1 MPKPR
6 VNRLTDAALRGL
18 KPRADRSY
26 SVYDG
31 NGLYAVVMPT
41 GRIFW
46 RVRIVVRRKDCYI
59 NTYLAL
65 GEYPVVSLKDARE
78 EAARVLHSYRYPQ
91 AAGISGL
98 RARQTF
104 AAVVQE
110 WLNTVAKRYD
120 PDYLRTI
127 EQRLKRYVLPRV
139 GRLPIASVT
148 TATFYEL
155 LLPIATRVPETAQR
169 IKVILS
175 AIMRY
180 AVARKLAE
188 RDVTAELRGQL
199 PTAKHEHYPAPTDPA
214 EIGAILR
221 ALWSYE
227 GTPQVTVALRLL
239 PYLFVRNGEL
249 RSMRWRDIDFDAGL
263 WSFTASKTKTP
274 HVVPLPRQA
283 IELLQTL
290 PRYSEFVFP
299 SPRTLK
305 RPLSEAAL
313 NAAYHALGLSG
324 RIVPH
329 SWRAIARTV
338 LQEVLKYPPHV
349 IELQLA
355 HTVREPLGR
364 AYNRTEFLE
373 ERREMMQT
381 YADWLDQQRST
392 LEKQYE

>member
-6 VNRLTDAALRGL
+6 TNRLTDAALRGL

-31 NGLYAVVMPT
+31 NGLYAVVTPT

-46 RVRIVVRRKDCYI
+46 HVRIVVRRKDFRA
-59 NTYLAL
+59 NTFLSL
-65 GEYPVVSLKDARE
+65 GEYPIVTLKDARE
-78 EAARVLHSYRYPQ
+78 EAARVLHSYRYP
-91 AAGISGL
+91 ATAGIRPRS
-98 RARQTF
+98 RHTV
-104 AAVVQE
+104 AAVAQE
-110 WLNTVAKRYD
+110 WLETVAKKYD
-120 PDYLRTI
+120 ADYLRTV
-127 EQRLKRYVLPRV
+127 EQRLKRYVLPKI

-148 TATFYEL
+148 TATLYEL
-155 LLPIATRVPETAQR
+155 LLPIANRLPETAQR
-169 IKVILS
+169 IKIILS

-180 AVARKLAE
+180 AVARQLAE

-199 PTAKHEHYPAPTDPA
+199 PTVKQVHYPAPTDPA

-221 ALWSYE
+221 ALWSYD
-227 GTPQVTVALRLL
+227 GTPQVTAALRLL
-239 PYLFVRNGEL
+239 SYLFVRNGEL
-249 RSMRWRDIDFDAGL
+249 RSMRWKDVDFEQRL
-263 WSFTASKTKTP
+263 WSFTASKTDAP
-274 HVVPLPRQA
+274 HIVPLPRQA

-373 ERREMMQT
+373 ERREMMQH
-381 YADWLDQQRST
+381 YADWLDQQRT
-392 LEKQYE
+392 ALERNHE